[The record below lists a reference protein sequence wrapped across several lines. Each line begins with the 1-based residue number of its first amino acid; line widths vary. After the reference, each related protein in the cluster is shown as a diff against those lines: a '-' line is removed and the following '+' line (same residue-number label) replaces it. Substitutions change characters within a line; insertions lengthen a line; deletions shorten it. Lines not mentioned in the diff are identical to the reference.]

1 MLSAAGSPP
10 PPPPPPGEGGRGDSC
25 HAILSSG
32 LPNVRRIS
40 LMMYFKASKP
50 QERDLKNAAQHAKA
64 HGTDAF
70 RRIVLLT
77 LLPFDHLRVPLMHM
91 YTFSVTHLI
100 FLPLIRAYS
109 SHPPQVFH
117 LFLIYMSR
125 RRAIGPI
132 LERILS
138 VDLSNDYQSNTLLE
152 KHRVAAAILFI
163 LTYLLLL
170 LVV

>member
-1 MLSAAGSPP
+1 MLSA
-10 PPPPPPGEGGRGDSC
+10 GGGGGTSC